1 MFTSKGDLEGH
12 ALQFN
17 KETYVGPFLFSG
29 ERVKL
34 SIKGIKGGIEGTFE
48 FVNSSS
54 IIVQN
59 SVKSLIPRKL
69 QCLGRNIGFVAFMAT
84 KEGTDKQI
92 LSVERLIIENIFTTE
107 KLNSVERDLR
117 D

>member
-17 KETYVGPFLFSG
+17 KETYVAPFLISG

-34 SIKGIKGGIEGTFE
+34 SIKGIKGGVEGTFE
-48 FVNSSS
+48 VVNDSL

-59 SVKSLIPRKL
+59 WVKSLIPRKL
-69 QCLGRNIGFVAFMAT
+69 QCLDRNIGFLAFMAT

-92 LSVERLIIENIFTTE
+92 LSVERILIENIF
-107 KLNSVERDLR
+107 SRF
-117 D
+117 